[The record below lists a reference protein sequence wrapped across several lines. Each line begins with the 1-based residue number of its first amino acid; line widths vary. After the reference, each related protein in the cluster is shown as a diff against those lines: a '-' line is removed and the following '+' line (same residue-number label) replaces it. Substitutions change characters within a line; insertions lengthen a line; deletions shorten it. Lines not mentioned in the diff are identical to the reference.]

1 MNSIGK
7 EGLVTMINYSGKP
20 VKREDRIH
28 RAKIFMALTL
38 LVNLLLLVQT
48 VSAQGSNQKEEL
60 IPETCVIE
68 LFLPESGVDRELVIS
83 EPNEMYFYINNNQAK
98 AYYEHIYTHEDL
110 IDVISIDNIVHTQE
124 HTGTLS
130 GDQISGSVIQQMLPG
145 SIVYGCGCKFTRY
158 GHFNGSYTL
167 TLLPDNTFIYCQSLN
182 DCGLYNSWSNSGCSK
197 HPSGFYVVYDTCKNP
212 YLESTGTWRFVSEE
226 EAAASGVISLPSSG
240 ENPATGVLP
249 AGNNPGQDGSNTPD
263 STPGSSLSGADLS
276 AGSLFAAVGLTALV
290 TLFGSVGVALTN
302 GMSLQ
307 GAWSELTAFIGSVIP
322 GKVVESPLEAEQAIY
337 PEERFMETPLPEE
350 PLSPMSTGQPTPP
363 TFPQEEIEEFWN
375 KAEKEITEQTAAEE
389 ETKPKIKLR
398 NYQTSEEILTEI
410 TGPLEELVSQMETD
424 GVQVINLKNSHLID
438 LMTRTTIDTSDQT
451 KWVRCGD
458 LVDQKIGLIRSL
470 AKEKFGAGA
479 IVDQVA
485 IGEASSLEASSDPV
499 DWIRNRLPY
508 NHTAIRIIAP
518 DGQAYIIDF
527 WQALQGSP
535 LIQTEERWVANWVK
549 EFNPNDLTFQAW
561 RGWSAEEQ
569 SAANQ
574 IRRIGIEGY
583 RRSMEKKINAS
594 GLEKQAKQVKLKE
607 LKSFINYYRLRGG
620 RFGYN
625 FGSGYSTRF

>member
-1 MNSIGK
+1 MKLPKAIRGQIKKIILFLVVFISIFFFTNATEYGFAQEDSSSVEQILINVLPRQTDLKQGIKWVKSGDVYSSMQQKIGDAGVMWHGK
-7 EGLVTMINYSGKP
+7 TGRETFGDEWTCRVRASCSWFDSDYAMGYEFRKSPEGFQSNMINLYP
-20 VKREDRIH
+20 
-28 RAKIFMALTL
+28 
-38 LVNLLLLVQT
+38 
-48 VSAQGSNQKEEL
+48 
-60 IPETCVIE
+60 
-68 LFLPESGVDRELVIS
+68 
-83 EPNEMYFYINNNQAK
+83 
-98 AYYEHIYTHEDL
+98 DL
-110 IDVISIDNIVHTQE
+110 GQVYPD
-124 HTGTLS
+124 
-130 GDQISGSVIQQMLPG
+130 LPG
-145 SIVYGCGCKFTRY
+145 GVIF
-158 GHFNGSYTL
+158 HHNNLSYFQSYEIFFWKSPEYTGRIMVEGPPDIIDSRAEVEQLAKLMYSRLPDSEITL
-167 TLLPDNTFIYCQSLN
+167 TPELNPDE
-182 DCGLYNSWSNSGCSK
+182 NS
-197 HPSGFYVVYDTCKNP
+197 
-212 YLESTGTWRFVSEE
+212 
-226 EAAASGVISLPSSG
+226 
-240 ENPATGVLP
+240 ATGILP
-249 AGNNPGQDGSNTPD
+249 AGNNPGQNGSNTPG

-276 AGSLFAAVGLTALV
+276 AGALFTAVGLTALV

-322 GKVVESPLEAEQAIY
+322 GKVVESPLEAEQTIY
-337 PEERFMETPLPEE
+337 PEETFVETPLPEE

-363 TFPQEEIEEFWN
+363 TLPQEEVEDFWN
-375 KAEKEITEQTAAEE
+375 KAEKEITEQIEAEE
-389 ETKPKIKLR
+389 ETKPKLKAR
-398 NYQTSEEILTEI
+398 TYKTSEEILTEI
-410 TGPLEELVSQMETD
+410 TGPLEELVSQMEND

-438 LMTRTTIDTSDQT
+438 LMTRTTIDISDQT

-583 RRSMEKKINAS
+583 RRSMEKKINAP

-607 LKSFINYYRLRGG
+607 LNSFINYYRLRGG